1 MVGRGGSGAFSGV
14 SGSSGSSS
22 GTSTLRMGS
31 SVSSTGFGFEA
42 MPFSMSLSCCISCCS
57 CCSCGS
63 STSGAFLGFCAAF
76 FRGFS
81 GCGAGAAGALGGS
94 GLFSGAGCGAGL
106 SGTAGFSGAAG
117 TSALGWGKSVPGS
130 AVRRVRSRSSGS
142 SPSCFARAS
151 APSSTSPVGS
161 SRSVPACGAC
171 FGFAWPN
178 SRPNSPFCSSA
189 ASSSRRTISAGIS
202 ATVVVKKSRNFSSLA
217 AALLC

>member
-1 MVGRGGSGAFSGV
+1 
-14 SGSSGSSS
+14 
-22 GTSTLRMGS
+22 
-31 SVSSTGFGFEA
+31 

-76 FRGFS
+76 FR
-81 GCGAGAAGALGGS
+81 GGS

-142 SPSCFARAS
+142 SPSCFA
-151 APSSTSPVGS
+151 SSTSPVGS

-178 SRPNSPFCSSA
+178 SRPNSPLCSSA